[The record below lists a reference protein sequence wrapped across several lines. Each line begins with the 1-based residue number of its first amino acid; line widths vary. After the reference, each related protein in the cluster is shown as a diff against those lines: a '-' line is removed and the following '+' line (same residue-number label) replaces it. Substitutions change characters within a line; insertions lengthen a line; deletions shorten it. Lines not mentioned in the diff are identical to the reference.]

1 MGESQRARAIKKEV
15 RGYEEGF
22 LEDDSAIE
30 SSSDEEEGLRPMGG
44 GERRH
49 TMGPPR
55 GCKLPA
61 DTRPRH
67 EMLHFHYV
75 RVLRT
80 HGDHPSTS
88 KAQKYFFHHLPAESG
103 APAQR
108 VRSVPRDAPRE
119 PDPPDRP
126 S

>member
-1 MGESQRARAIKKEV
+1 M
-15 RGYEEGF
+15 
-22 LEDDSAIE
+22 
-30 SSSDEEEGLRPMGG
+30 
-44 GERRH
+44 
-49 TMGPPR
+49 R

-61 DTRPRH
+61 DVRTRH
-67 EMLHFHYV
+67 EMIHFHYV

-88 KAQKYFFHHLPAESG
+88 KAQKYFFHTTYQPNPERLHR
-103 APAQR
+103 R